1 MALQLFVDYATFL
14 PYNSFQESG
23 VKFLNE
29 RIKEMRK
36 ALDLTQQEFADK
48 LGVARNNIAGYET
61 GKRNPSNAVI
71 SLICNKFNAN
81 EEWLRT
87 GEGKMFIE
95 VPEEDI
101 YSKAAAS
108 VFKEND
114 ATAIE
119 GLKLYYSLSPE
130 AKKAVRN
137 YILQLAD
144 MIREHENKEE

>member
-1 MALQLFVDYATFL
+1 MTLIVFIIVSTERGEHL
-14 PYNSFQESG
+14 
-23 VKFLNE
+23 KE
-29 RIKEMRK
+29 RIKKLRK
-36 ALDLTQQEFADK
+36 ELSMTQAEFAQK
-48 LGVARNNIAGYET
+48 IGTSQNVLANYEI
-61 GKRNPSNAVI
+61 GRRNPSNSVI
-71 SLICNKFNAN
+71 NNISKTFDVN

>member
-1 MALQLFVDYATFL
+1 M
-14 PYNSFQESG
+14 
-23 VKFLNE
+23 NE
-29 RIKEMRK
+29 RIKKLRK
-36 ALDLTQQEFADK
+36 ALDMTQQEFADK
-48 LGVARNNIAGYET
+48 IGSVQNTITGYES
-61 GKRNPSNAVI
+61 GRRNPSDPVI
-71 SLICNKFNAN
+71 NNICKTFNVN
-81 EEWLRT
+81 ETWLRT

-95 VPEEDI
+95 IPEEDI

>member
-1 MALQLFVDYATFL
+1 MTLIAFIIISTERGEHL
-14 PYNSFQESG
+14 
-23 VKFLNE
+23 KE
-29 RIKEMRK
+29 RIKKLRK
-36 ALDLTQQEFADK
+36 ELSMTQAEFAQK
-48 LGVARNNIAGYET
+48 IGTSQNVLANYEI
-61 GKRNPSNAVI
+61 GRRNPSNSVI
-71 SLICNKFNAN
+71 NNISKTFDVN

>member
-1 MALQLFVDYATFL
+1 MTLIVFIIVNTERGEHL
-14 PYNSFQESG
+14 
-23 VKFLNE
+23 KE
-29 RIKEMRK
+29 RIKKLRK
-36 ALDLTQQEFADK
+36 ELSMTQAEFAQK
-48 LGVARNNIAGYET
+48 IGTSQNVLANYEI
-61 GKRNPSNAVI
+61 GRRNPSNSVI
-71 SLICNKFNAN
+71 NNISKTFDVN

>member
-1 MALQLFVDYATFL
+1 MTLIVFIIVNTERGEHL
-14 PYNSFQESG
+14 
-23 VKFLNE
+23 KE
-29 RIKEMRK
+29 RIKKLRK
-36 ALDLTQQEFADK
+36 ELCMTQAEFAQK
-48 LGVARNNIAGYET
+48 IGTSQNVLANYEI
-61 GKRNPSNAVI
+61 GRRNPSNSVI
-71 SLICNKFNAN
+71 NNISKTFDVN

>member
-1 MALQLFVDYATFL
+1 MTLIVFII
-14 PYNSFQESG
+14 
-23 VKFLNE
+23 KFTERGDHLKE
-29 RIKEMRK
+29 RIKKLRK
-36 ALDLTQQEFADK
+36 KLDMTQAEFAQK
-48 LGVARNNIAGYET
+48 IGTSQNVLANYEI
-61 GKRNPSNAVI
+61 GRRNPSSSVI
-71 SLICNKFNAN
+71 NNISKTFDVN

-87 GEGKMFIE
+87 GEGKMFVE

-101 YSKAAAS
+101 YNKAAAS
-108 VFKEND
+108 VFKEDD

-144 MIREHENKEE
+144 MIREHENKKE

>member
-1 MALQLFVDYATFL
+1 M
-14 PYNSFQESG
+14 N
-23 VKFLNE
+23 FLNE

-36 ALDLTQQEFADK
+36 ALNLTQQEFADQ
-48 LGVARNNIAGYET
+48 LGVTRNNIAGYET
-61 GKRNPSNAVI
+61 GKRNPSSAAI
-71 SLICNKFNAN
+71 SLICSKFNVN
-81 EEWLRT
+81 EQWLRT

-95 VPEEDI
+95 VPEEDV
-101 YSKAAAS
+101 YNRAAAS
-108 VFKEND
+108 VFKEDD